1 MSYILLLNYIYLKFL
16 SYHKNKNNSAFS
28 LILFSFLIFIFV
40 GFRYEIGG
48 DWGSLNITYDKM
60 ANHGLFDGLKMYSS
74 KFIVLIVYYFNNFEI
89 FTETLILGCI
99 FSFFFTKYLLSTN
112 NFFLSLYISFPVL
125 LIIAGMGYVHQ
136 GVAVVICWQ
145 ILINYKDRTYKDV
158 LIYTFI
164 ASLFHMS
171 ALIFLM
177 ILFLK
182 LNNKQ
187 LKFIFLIFV
196 YFLIF
201 CSLYYIISDKNLFT
215 RLLLNLNLEDK
226 FDSYL
231 FDDYYKSDGAVI
243 RLLLFVPC
251 IFIYNTIN
259 LKYLK
264 NKKFLKLI
272 QFSLYF
278 ILLIITITV
287 LIRGSLFFAFADRL
301 LIFFIFVQILIVNA
315 YYQQYKF
322 KDRVFIDFLVYSIPV
337 GYLLLWMLASQY
349 SKYWDPYKNTL
360 FLN

>member
-1 MSYILLLNYIYLKFL
+1 MSYILLINYIYLKFL
-16 SYHKNKNNSAFS
+16 NYHKNKNNSAFS

-48 DWGSLNITYDKM
+48 DWGSLNITYDNM
-60 ANHGLFDGLKMYSS
+60 SNYGLFDGLKIFSS
-74 KFIVLIVYYFNNFEI
+74 KFVFLIVYYFNNFEI
-89 FTETLILGCI
+89 FNETLILGCI
-99 FSFFFTKYLLSTN
+99 FSYFFTKYLLSTN

-145 ILINYKDRTYKDV
+145 ILINYKDKTYKDV

-164 ASLFHMS
+164 ASLFHIS

-187 LKFIFLIFV
+187 FKFVFLIFL

-201 CSLYYIISDKNLFT
+201 CSLYYIISDINLF
-215 RLLLNLNLEDK
+215 RGSLLNLEDK
-226 FDSYL
+226 FDAYL
-231 FDDYYKSDGAVI
+231 FDDYYKSDGTMI
-243 RLLLFVPC
+243 RLLLFAPS
-251 IFIYNTIN
+251 IFIYTTIN
-259 LKYLK
+259 LKYSK
-264 NKKFLKLI
+264 NKEFLKLI
-272 QFSLYF
+272 QGSLCLIF
-278 ILLIITITV
+278 LIITITI

-301 LIFFIFVQILIVNA
+301 FIFFIFVQISIVNE

-322 KDRVFIDFLVYSIPV
+322 KDRVFIDFLIYSIPV

-349 SKYWDPYKNTL
+349 SKYWDPYKNIL